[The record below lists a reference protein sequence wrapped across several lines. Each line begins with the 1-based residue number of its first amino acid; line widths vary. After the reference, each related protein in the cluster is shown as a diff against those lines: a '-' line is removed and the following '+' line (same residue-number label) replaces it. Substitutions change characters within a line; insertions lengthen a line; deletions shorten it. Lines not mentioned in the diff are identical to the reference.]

1 LAKAGVQRQTISRLL
16 NHVDRGPRATQVY
29 QRYEFDAEKRAA
41 LEAWDRRFAQ
51 ILQPSA
57 TRVLAFARE

>member
-1 LAKAGVQRQTISRLL
+1 
-16 NHVDRGPRATQVY
+16 VDRGPRATLVY

-51 ILQPSA
+51 ILEPFA
-57 TRVLAFARE
+57 ARVLAFARE

>member
-1 LAKAGVQRQTISRLL
+1 M
-16 NHVDRGPRATQVY
+16 VY

-51 ILQPSA
+51 ILEPSSVQ
-57 TRVLAFARE
+57 VLAFQRR